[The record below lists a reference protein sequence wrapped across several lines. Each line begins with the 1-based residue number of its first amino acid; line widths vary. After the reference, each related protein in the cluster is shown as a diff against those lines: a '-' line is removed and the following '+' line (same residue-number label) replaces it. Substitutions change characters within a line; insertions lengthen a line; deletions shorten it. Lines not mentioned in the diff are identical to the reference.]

1 MVDSIY
7 NHVLQQSGT
16 HEELYYDMTG
26 TNNVF
31 SKQVASLIISKVSS
45 CPLET
50 ISLQDSQ
57 ADLFGDL
64 DVGRIVEKV
73 HDHGVKRGPELEQKE
88 LGQDLSKEELP
99 IKIIPHRGKQPIN
112 IDPDIVAEH
121 LEVISIK
128 TQPLER
134 LQMECL
140 TRTGHSIEALRRM
153 AISGRSH
160 SVDTPD
166 AGKGKKERR
175 ISLDEGGRLNI
186 KPLETASRNSFQ
198 NLIKPDITKVELLKD
213 VHSKK
218 DLIIRLV
225 THDTDPRVSEN
236 KIEESLTSD
245 EDEVVLQKVMKE
257 LPEVPFE
264 DQVKED
270 MKPITSTVAF
280 AKPLMSKRNL
290 KKILSLGK
298 YCHPKSTATTT
309 NTEAS
314 PTQRTESEET
324 QQRTVSKPDVTKSK
338 SSTVTD
344 SSFSERKTQLSREE
358 MKSSTEPVH
367 YFLHRIMSSSS
378 YNEEDLPSFS
388 RKSLERPHLERASTI
403 KFITLYQRES
413 GLGSLYS
420 SNDGISDADKPSTS
434 KQRSEM
440 LKKASSVLSK
450 VFSRSKANVSRSSST
465 SPPH

>member
-1 MVDSIY
+1 M
-7 NHVLQQSGT
+7 
-16 HEELYYDMTG
+16 
-26 TNNVF
+26 
-31 SKQVASLIISKVSS
+31 
-45 CPLET
+45 
-50 ISLQDSQ
+50 SLQFQ
-57 ADLFGDL
+57 
-64 DVGRIVEKV
+64 
-73 HDHGVKRGPELEQKE
+73 
-88 LGQDLSKEELP
+88 
-99 IKIIPHRGKQPIN
+99 
-112 IDPDIVAEH
+112 
-121 LEVISIK
+121 
-128 TQPLER
+128 
-134 LQMECL
+134 
-140 TRTGHSIEALRRM
+140 
-153 AISGRSH
+153 
-160 SVDTPD
+160 
-166 AGKGKKERR
+166 
-175 ISLDEGGRLNI
+175 
-186 KPLETASRNSFQ
+186 TASRNSFQ

-344 SSFSERKTQLSREE
+344 SSFSERKTQLSVSDKCDYQWPGFYR
-358 MKSSTEPVH
+358 KGTEFHKLSPSN
-367 YFLHRIMSSSS
+367 LHWIG
-378 YNEEDLPSFS
+378 
-388 RKSLERPHLERASTI
+388 RKGHKLDPGSVSQLWWYL
-403 KFITLYQRES
+403 QRK
-413 GLGSLYS
+413 GS
-420 SNDGISDADKPSTS
+420 D
-434 KQRSEM
+434 
-440 LKKASSVLSK
+440 
-450 VFSRSKANVSRSSST
+450 
-465 SPPH
+465 

>member
-1 MVDSIY
+1 
-7 NHVLQQSGT
+7 
-16 HEELYYDMTG
+16 
-26 TNNVF
+26 
-31 SKQVASLIISKVSS
+31 
-45 CPLET
+45 
-50 ISLQDSQ
+50 
-57 ADLFGDL
+57 
-64 DVGRIVEKV
+64 
-73 HDHGVKRGPELEQKE
+73 
-88 LGQDLSKEELP
+88 
-99 IKIIPHRGKQPIN
+99 
-112 IDPDIVAEH
+112 
-121 LEVISIK
+121 
-128 TQPLER
+128 
-134 LQMECL
+134 
-140 TRTGHSIEALRRM
+140 
-153 AISGRSH
+153 
-160 SVDTPD
+160 
-166 AGKGKKERR
+166 
-175 ISLDEGGRLNI
+175 
-186 KPLETASRNSFQ
+186 
-198 NLIKPDITKVELLKD
+198 
-213 VHSKK
+213 
-218 DLIIRLV
+218 
-225 THDTDPRVSEN
+225 
-236 KIEESLTSD
+236 
-245 EDEVVLQKVMKE
+245 MKE

-290 KKILSLGK
+290 KKFLSLGK

-388 RKSLERPHLERASTI
+388 
-403 KFITLYQRES
+403 S
-413 GLGSLYS
+413 GGDHPSDPS
-420 SNDGISDADKPSTS
+420 AIVSEDADKPSTS